1 MNLLQSV
8 LKREIA
14 GAQSFVLPSS
24 WEGGEMAGA
33 LETIM
38 DHEAN
43 LRTGEP
49 RSLIISWHCQ
59 PSPGLP
65 TSDCFYM
72 REWIYFSVFETLA
85 QSLEH
90 DCD

>member
-1 MNLLQSV
+1 MNLLQRI

-14 GAQSFVLPSS
+14 AAQTFVLLSS

-33 LETIM
+33 LETMM
-38 DHEAN
+38 DHEAT
-43 LRTGEP
+43 LRTEEP
-49 RSLIISWHCQ
+49 GSLIISWHCH

-72 REWIYFSVFETLA
+72 REWICSSVFETL
-85 QSLEH
+85 SH
-90 DCD
+90 